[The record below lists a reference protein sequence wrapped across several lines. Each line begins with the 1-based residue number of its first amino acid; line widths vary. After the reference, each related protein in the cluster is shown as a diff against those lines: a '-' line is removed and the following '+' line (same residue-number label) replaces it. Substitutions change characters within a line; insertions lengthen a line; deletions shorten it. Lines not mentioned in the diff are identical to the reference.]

1 VAAQSAAAELGS
13 AWRNGDGG
21 GVSGLLRSIPYARR
35 RREARRSW
43 GLARRRP
50 GRRGTARGGDG
61 HGGQLG
67 SLRACSGERGGEL
80 EREERRRI
88 GFLGAAATFL

>member
-1 VAAQSAAAELGS
+1 VAVELGS

-21 GVSGLLRSIPYARR
+21 GVSGLLQSIPSARR

-50 GRRGTARGGDG
+50 GGADQRGEVTAVA
-61 HGGQLG
+61 G
-67 SLRACSGERGGEL
+67 SSGPCGLAR
-80 EREERRRI
+80 EREAVSQR
-88 GFLGAAATFL
+88 GKKGGG